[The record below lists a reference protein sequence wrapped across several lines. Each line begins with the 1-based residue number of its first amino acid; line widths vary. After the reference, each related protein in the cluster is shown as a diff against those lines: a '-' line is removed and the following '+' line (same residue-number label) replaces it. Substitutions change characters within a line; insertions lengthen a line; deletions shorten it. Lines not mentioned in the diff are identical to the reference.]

1 MAKISDERF
10 MRAALLEARKGVGNA
25 SPNPAVGAALV
36 QRGRIIATGYHR
48 ASGLPHAEIECLMAA
63 GHRSLRSTTLYVT
76 LEPCSTTG
84 RTPPCTEAI
93 AQSGVTRVVI
103 GATDVNPAHAGRAV
117 RKLKAAGIEVT
128 SGVLAE
134 ECSRLNEAF
143 NKWIVTGRPFV
154 IAKCGMGLDGRL
166 TRSPH
171 ESRWLTSAASRR
183 HARRL
188 RAQVDAIV
196 IGAETLRQ
204 DNPRLTTR
212 GVAGA
217 RQPWRVV
224 ISRSG
229 KLPRGA
235 HFFTDRFASRTLVY
249 LGKTLPAVLADLG
262 RREITSV
269 LIEGGGDVLGQA
281 FDAHLVDK
289 VQFYLAPILTGGPIP
304 AVGGKGAGATHF
316 GALLTSVHCSRI
328 GSDLCLSGYPRLI
341 HEGHE

>member
-1 MAKISDERF
+1 
-10 MRAALLEARKGVGNA
+10 MRAALAEARKGLGDV

-36 QRGRIIATGYHR
+36 QRERIIATGYHR
-48 ASGLPHAEIECLMAA
+48 ASGLPHAEIECLTAA
-63 GHRSLRSTTLYVT
+63 RRRSLRSATLYVT

-93 AQSGVTRVVI
+93 VQSGLKRVVI
-103 GATDVNPAHAGRAV
+103 GATDLNPAHAGRAV
-117 RKLKAAGIEVT
+117 RKLEAAGIEVT
-128 SGVLAE
+128 RGVLAE

-166 TRSPH
+166 TRSPN

-183 HARRL
+183 HARML
-188 RAQVDAIV
+188 RAQVDAIL
-196 IGAETLRQ
+196 IGAQTLRQ
-204 DNPRLTTR
+204 DDPRLTTR
-212 GVAGA
+212 GIAGA
-217 RQPWRVV
+217 RQPWRIV

-229 KLPRGA
+229 KLPRAA
-235 HFFTDRFASRTLVY
+235 HLFTDRFASRTLVY
-249 LGKTLPAVLADLG
+249 RGKTLATVLADLG

-289 VQFYLAPILTGGPIP
+289 VQFYLAPILTGGPVP
-304 AVGGKGAGATHF
+304 AAGGKGAVATHF
-316 GALLTSVHCSRI
+316 GARLAEMKYSLI
-328 GSDLCLSGYPRLI
+328 GSDLCVTGYPKWRANGS
-341 HEGHE
+341 E